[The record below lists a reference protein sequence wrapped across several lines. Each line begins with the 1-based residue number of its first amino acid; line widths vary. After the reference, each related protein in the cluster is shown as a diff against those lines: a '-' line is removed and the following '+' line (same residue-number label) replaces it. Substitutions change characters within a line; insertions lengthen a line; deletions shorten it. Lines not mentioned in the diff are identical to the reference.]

1 MARKCSTGCSA
12 PSSCPCV
19 TFQVHARLQTLAVAA
34 RGAVLPADLVDDAV
48 VPAGTQVI
56 VLPWAQTDTDTRQL
70 PRAQTPLSHPFMA
83 LRTTENQHLLHRV
96 PCKSITIHLTSH
108 TQTHL
113 SCLDLKANTFR

>member
-1 MARKCSTGCSA
+1 MPRKCSTGCREGREG
-12 PSSCPCV
+12 CV

-70 PRAQTPLSHPFMA
+70 PTAGTPLSHPFVTV
-83 LRTTENQHLLHRV
+83 RTTGKRHLLHSAS
-96 PCKSITIHLTSH
+96 CKSIRIHLISH
-108 TQTHL
+108 TQTHF